1 MKKKELLSFC
11 KDLNIKGVHSK
22 KKIEIESILKKTKI
36 NQLEQNSLDKKDPI
50 SLDPFEDWEL
60 DDLLHAVY
68 LNGYYYQSKSL
79 DNYIN
84 SISNEKY
91 IDPINPSINIP
102 EDIVKLYYKE
112 KQQTK
117 ISFGFIYQTSSF
129 DSFNFYF
136 IFLHIPTT
144 YKIFTTLP
152 TRRMFDTYYILLGLF
167 PSDISTES
175 ETLKSLDISSTS
187 ECLLFKIIDFYKS
200 GKLLEMKNNVIKISK
215 MDSLPLYPHDWIV
228 NHKIDTIST
237 NSPYIKLLKSIENYE

>member
-1 MKKKELLSFC
+1 MKK
-11 KDLNIKGVHSK
+11 
-22 KKIEIESILKKTKI
+22 
-36 NQLEQNSLDKKDPI
+36 NSLDKKDPI
-50 SLDPFEDWEL
+50 SLEPFEDWEL

-84 SISNEKY
+84 SITNQKY
-91 IDPINPSINIP
+91 TDPINPSILIP
-102 EDIVKLYYKE
+102 EDMVKLYYKK

-144 YKIFTTLP
+144 YKILTTLP
-152 TRRMFDTYYILLGLF
+152 TRLLFDTYYILLGLF
-167 PSDISTES
+167 PSDISTEN

-187 ECLLFKIIDFYKS
+187 DCLLFKIIDFYKS
-200 GKLLEMKNNVIKISK
+200 GKLLEMENNVIKISK
-215 MDSLPLYPHDWIV
+215 IDSLPLYPNDWIV
-228 NHKIDTIST
+228 NNKIDTISP
-237 NSPYIKLLKSIENYE
+237 NGPYMKLLKSIENYE